1 MRNLF
6 HAGTE
11 MVRSELTALGAR
23 GPYRLEIQHRQGT
36 IVEYFN
42 SSKDALRRQAELE
55 QLLMSARGA
64 ALEIDEAEK
73 EPV

>member
-11 MVRSELTALGAR
+11 VVRSELTALGAR
-23 GPYRLEIQHRQGT
+23 GPYRLEIHHGQGT

-55 QLLMSARGA
+55 QLLMSARGMI
-64 ALEIDEAEK
+64 LGVGEAEK
-73 EPV
+73 ETV